1 MITFRKITITIHS
14 LITIMLMQTAQAD
27 DLFTVYQH
35 AKESDP
41 QIRATEASYL
51 ATLEKGPQAL
61 ADFKPKVTLSGSTRY
76 SAGRNWTEFNNNNS
90 SSVSA
95 NYTLSLTKPLY
106 RPQIQERIVQTNIL
120 IAQSEES
127 LIAEQQNL
135 ILRVTEAYF
144 GYLQARDG
152 AALAREEAKAIDRQN
167 KQIIAY
173 FEAGRSAIT
182 DVQESKARN
191 AEAKSNVVVA
201 DQNVEIALEKLYGL
215 TGRDYKILRGASE
228 QTPMVMP
235 QPNDMNAWANETANN
250 NQQVISAQ
258 FAVDIAQKSV
268 DIARAGKKPTVD
280 LFANH
285 NGSVARAKAGADS
298 QSIDAAI
305 GVQFSMTLYDAGKA
319 DSAIREARYNFHK
332 AIQQV
337 EVQRRAAV
345 QQTRSYFLNI
355 KTGKNQIDALKR
367 SLRASQTAAKATQEG
382 FRAGTRTAVDVILSL
397 RETYRA
403 HRNYAS
409 ARYDFL
415 LNTIR
420 LKQSAG
426 TLHER
431 DLQILSRILNKSRTT
446 RQTSLPKKKK

>member
-1 MITFRKITITIHS
+1 
-14 LITIMLMQTAQAD
+14 MQSAQAE

-41 QIRATEASYL
+41 QISAAEAGYL

-61 ADFKPKVTLSGSTRY
+61 ADFKPRVTLSGSARY
-76 SAGRNWTEFNNNNS
+76 TAGRNWAEKSNSNS
-90 SSVSA
+90 S
-95 NYTLSLTKPLY
+95 TLSGSYSLNLTQPLY
-106 RPQIQERIVQTNIL
+106 RPQIKEGIIQTNIL

-135 ILRVTEAYF
+135 ILRVAEAYF
-144 GYLQARDG
+144 GYLQARD
-152 AALAREEAKAIDRQN
+152 AADLSRAEANAISRQN
-167 KQIIAY
+167 KQIVAY

-182 DVQESKARN
+182 DVKESQARD
-191 AEAKSNVVVA
+191 AEAKANVVVA
-201 DQNVEIALEKLYGL
+201 DQNIELALEKIYSL
-215 TGRDYKILRGASE
+215 TGRDYKVLRGASQ
-228 QTPMVMP
+228 QTPLVVP
-235 QPNDMNAWANETANN
+235 KPDNITAWANEAANRN
-250 NQQVISAQ
+250 KNVISAQ
-258 FAVDIAQKSV
+258 YSVDIAQKSV

-285 NGSVARAKAGADS
+285 GTSAARAKTGLDS
-298 QSIDAAI
+298 QSVDAAI

-345 QQTRSYFLNI
+345 QQTRSYYLNI
-355 KTGKNQIDALKR
+355 KTGLTQIAALKR
-367 SLRASQTAAKATQEG
+367 SLQSSQTAAKATQEG
-382 FRAGTRTAVDVILSL
+382 FQAGTRTAVDVILSL
-397 RETYRA
+397 RETYRSQ
-403 HRNYAS
+403 RNYAS

-426 TLHER
+426 TLSER
-431 DLQILSRILNKSRTT
+431 DLQTLSRILNKSRTT
-446 RQTSLPKKKK
+446 RQTPIKK

>member
-1 MITFRKITITIHS
+1 MTRFQNYSVIIQS
-14 LITIMLMQTAQAD
+14 LIAALLMQTAQAE

-41 QIRATEASYL
+41 QISAAEAGYL

-61 ADFKPKVTLSGSTRY
+61 ADFKPKVTLSGSASY
-76 SAGRNWTEFNNNNS
+76 SAGRNWAEISTNNS
-90 SSVSA
+90 SSVSGS
-95 NYTLSLTKPLY
+95 YTLSITKPLY
-106 RPQIQERIVQTNIL
+106 RPQVKQRIIQTNVQ
-120 IAQSEES
+120 IAQAEES
-127 LIAEQQNL
+127 LVAEQQSL
-135 ILRVTEAYF
+135 ILRVAEAYF
-144 GYLQARDG
+144 NYLQTRD
-152 AALAREEAKAIDRQN
+152 AAELSRAEADAIARQN

-182 DVQESKARN
+182 DVQESKARD
-191 AEAKSNVVVA
+191 AEAKANVVVA
-201 DQNVEIALEKLYGL
+201 DQNIEIALERLYGL
-215 TGRDYKILRGASE
+215 TGRDYKVLRGASD
-228 QTPMVMP
+228 QTPIIIP
-235 QPNDMNAWANETANN
+235 QPNDINAWANEAANN
-250 NQQVISAQ
+250 NQQVVAAQ
-258 FAVDIAQKSV
+258 FGVDLAQKTV

-285 NGSVARAKAGADS
+285 GSSVSRAKAG
-298 QSIDAAI
+298 IDNQAVNASV
-305 GVQFSMTLYDAGKA
+305 GVQFNMTLYDAGKA
-319 DSAIREARYNFHK
+319 DAAIREARYNFHK

-355 KTGKNQIDALKR
+355 TTGTTQIDALKR
-367 SLRASQTAAKATQEG
+367 SLQSNLTASKATQEG

-397 RETYRA
+397 RENFRA
-403 HRNYAS
+403 RRSYAS

-426 TLHER
+426 ILSER

-446 RQTSLPKKKK
+446 RFTPVKKKK

>member
-1 MITFRKITITIHS
+1 MRRYQKIRV
-14 LITIMLMQTAQAD
+14 LIQSCIAALLMQSAQAE

-41 QIRATEASYL
+41 QISAAEAGYL

-61 ADFKPKVTLSGSTRY
+61 ADSKTKLTLSGSASYR
-76 SAGRNWTEFNNNNS
+76 AARNWSDTSNNNS
-90 SSVSA
+90 SAVSGTYSL
-95 NYTLSLTKPLY
+95 NLSKPLY
-106 RPQIQERIVQTNIL
+106 RPQIKEAIIQANIL

-135 ILRVTEAYF
+135 ILRVAEAYF
-144 GYLQARDG
+144 GYLQARD
-152 AALAREEAKAIDRQN
+152 AADLSRAEANAISRQN
-167 KQIIAY
+167 KQIVAY

-182 DVQESKARN
+182 DVKESQARD

-201 DQNVEIALEKLYGL
+201 DQNIELALEKIYSL
-215 TGRDYKILRGASE
+215 TGRDYKILRGASQ
-228 QTPMVMP
+228 QTPLVVP
-235 QPNDMNAWANETANN
+235 QPDNITAWANEAANRN
-250 NQQVISAQ
+250 KNVISAQ
-258 FAVDIAQKSV
+258 YSVDIAQKSV
-268 DIARAGKKPTVD
+268 DIARAGKKPVVD
-280 LFANH
+280 LFASH
-285 NGSVARAKAGADS
+285 GSNASRAKAGVDS
-298 QSIDAAI
+298 QAIDAQV

-345 QQTRSYFLNI
+345 QQTRSYYLNI
-355 KTGKNQIDALKR
+355 KTGLTQIAALKR
-367 SLRASQTAAKATQEG
+367 SLQSSQTAAKATQEG
-382 FRAGTRTAVDVILSL
+382 FQAGTRTAVDVILSL

-403 HRNYAS
+403 QRNYAS

-426 TLHER
+426 TLSER
-431 DLQILSRILNKSRTT
+431 DLQTLSRILNKSRTT
-446 RQTSLPKKKK
+446 RQTPIKK

>member
-1 MITFRKITITIHS
+1 MRRFQKYNVVIPSFIAAI
-14 LITIMLMQTAQAD
+14 LMQTVQAE

-41 QIRATEASYL
+41 QISAAEAGYL

-61 ADFKPKVTLSGSTRY
+61 ADFKPKVTLSGSASY
-76 SAGRNWTEFNNNNS
+76 GAGRNWTEISNNNS
-90 SSVSA
+90 SSVSGS
-95 NYTLSLTKPLY
+95 YTLSITKPLY
-106 RPQIQERIVQTNIL
+106 RPQIKQRIIQTNVQ
-120 IAQSEES
+120 IAQSEEA
-127 LIAEQQNL
+127 LIAEQQSL
-135 ILRVTEAYF
+135 ILRVSEAYF
-144 GYLQARDG
+144 SFLQARD
-152 AALAREEAKAIDRQN
+152 AAELARAEADAIARQN

-182 DVQESKARN
+182 DVQESKARD

-201 DQNVEIALEKLYGL
+201 DQNIEIALESLYSL
-215 TGRDYKILRGASE
+215 TGRDYKVLRGASQ
-228 QTPMVMP
+228 QTPLITP
-235 QPNDMNAWANETANN
+235 QPDNIMAWANEAANN
-250 NQQVISAQ
+250 NQQVIAAQ
-258 FAVDIAQKSV
+258 FNVDIAQKTV

-285 NGSVARAKAGADS
+285 GGNVSRAKAGVDT
-298 QSIDAAI
+298 QSVNASV
-305 GVQFSMTLYDAGKA
+305 GVQFNMTLYDAGKA
-319 DSAIREARYNFHK
+319 DAAIREARYNFHK

-337 EVQRRAAV
+337 EIQRRTAV
-345 QQTRSYFLNI
+345 RQTRSYFLNL
-355 KTGKNQIDALKR
+355 KTGATQIEALKR
-367 SLRASQTAAKATQEG
+367 SLRSSQTAAKATQEG

-403 HRNYAS
+403 ERNYAS

-426 TLHER
+426 ILSER
-431 DLQILSRILNKSRTT
+431 DLRILSRILNKSRTT
-446 RQTSLPKKKK
+446 RFSPLKTSK